1 MLYILEKLKELVK
14 NSLTDKEFKAKIEN
28 YLNDEKN
35 SKLRMWM
42 KSDRLPNFDWT
53 QEKQDSTQDE
63 ETLSKSLIWNPNNLV
78 VEKKTIQ
85 ISNPRINT
93 R

>member
-1 MLYILEKLKELVK
+1 VLYILEKLKELVK